1 MISGGATPGRARS
14 NDLVE
19 KQMTCL
25 LTWLSLSS
33 WTWQLSLS
41 PLGLSSF
48 HLTTC
53 LVTLVIW
60 Q

>member
-1 MISGGATPGRARS
+1 MA
-14 NDLVE
+14 E

-33 WTWQLSLS
+33 WTWQLSPLDLS
-41 PLGLSSF
+41 NF
-48 HLTTC
+48 QLTTC
-53 LVTLVIW
+53 LASSELKAALR